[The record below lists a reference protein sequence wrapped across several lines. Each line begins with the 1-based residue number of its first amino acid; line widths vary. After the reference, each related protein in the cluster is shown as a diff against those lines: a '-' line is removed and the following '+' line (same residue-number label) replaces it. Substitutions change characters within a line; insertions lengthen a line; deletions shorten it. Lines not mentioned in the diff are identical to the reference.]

1 MWSEQEDLTIL
12 SCVRKLG
19 TQWPLIA
26 RELPGRTSDAVRN
39 RWHRLQ
45 QTHLLT
51 DELHQRRVHEAAGA
65 LLLASG
71 GPSTPAQIKMDPPP
85 LVERI
90 NTCIKGADHGRAMWS
105 PGEDALIEDGVR
117 RFGCRWRQ
125 IAAALPGRSDSSVRN
140 RWMRML
146 KDRELMKTQNEE
158 LRREQRAA
166 APVRPTPMPC
176 GAAALRSL
184 ASLPPA
190 AMLAARIADAQMQ
203 AGKSALPDA
212 AAVSMLAGRIT
223 DAEESFGIPSTVP
236 ADWAAAS
243 DVGAHSP
250 PPESDEADTVGP
262 A

>member
-1 MWSEQEDLTIL
+1 VWSEHEDLTIL
-12 SCVRKLG
+12 SCVRKFG

-26 RELPGRTSDAVRN
+26 RQLPGRTSDAVRN

-51 DELHQRRVHEAAGA
+51 DEMHQRRVHEAAGA

-71 GPSTPAQIKMDPPP
+71 GPSSPAQIKMEPPP
-85 LVERI
+85 QVERI

-146 KDRELMKTQNEE
+146 KDREMMKSQNEE

-166 APVRPTPMPC
+166 ADVRPAPMPC
-176 GAAALRSL
+176 GGAALRPC
-184 ASLPPA
+184 ASQPPA
-190 AMLAARIADAQMQ
+190 DMLAARIADAMMQ
-203 AGKSALPDA
+203 AGKSAIPDA
-212 AAVSMLAGRIT
+212 AAVSMLAVRVAGADGSLAR
-223 DAEESFGIPSTVP
+223 APAP
-236 ADWAAAS
+236 LADWAAAS
-243 DVGAHSP
+243 DSGAHSP
-250 PPESDEADTVGP
+250 ASDRDEEGAAGP

>member
-1 MWSEQEDLTIL
+1 MWSEHEDLTIL

-26 RELPGRTSDAVRN
+26 RELPGRTPDAVRN

-51 DELHQRRVHEAAGA
+51 DEMHQRRVHEAAGA

-85 LVERI
+85 RVERS

-125 IAAALPGRSDSSVRN
+125 IASALPGRSDSSVRN

-158 LRREQRAA
+158 LRREQRAY
-166 APVRPTPMPC
+166 VRPTPLPI
-176 GAAALRSL
+176 GAAAMRPL
-184 ASLPPA
+184 ASLPPTD
-190 AMLAARIADAQMQ
+190 MLAARIADAQMQ

-212 AAVSMLAGRIT
+212 AAVSMLASRIA
-223 DAEESFGIPSTVP
+223 DAGAFLPPPP
-236 ADWAAAS
+236 AECHDWAASS
-243 DVGAHSP
+243 DAGALSP
-250 PPESDEADTVGP
+250 PPDSDDEDAVDP